1 MGWTVISAKEP
12 ANAPAIKELKRIE
25 LVEGAVEVVKE
36 EEEEEEEKEEE
47 EEEEEAVDVWFRRLA
62 RST

>member
-25 LVEGAVEVVKE
+25 LVEGAVELVKE
-36 EEEEEEEKEEE
+36 EEEEEEEKEE

>member
-47 EEEEEAVDVWFRRLA
+47 EEEEAVDVWFRRLA